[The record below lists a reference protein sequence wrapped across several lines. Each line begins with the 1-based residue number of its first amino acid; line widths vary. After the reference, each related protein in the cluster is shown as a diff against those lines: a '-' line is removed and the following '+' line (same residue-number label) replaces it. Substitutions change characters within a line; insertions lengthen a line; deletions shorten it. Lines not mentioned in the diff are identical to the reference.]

1 VSDSIAFASD
11 EKLNEAVTDYL
22 TNIQKEVDSSLYISR
37 VAGMAGLGDRSNQ
50 ARSRAD
56 QYRQELQRACAHISQ
71 SLYETGQRPRTDQV
85 APAQVTQSE
94 ENQRHVILERELN
107 RRIPGAIFIMN
118 EPGFSQWLDSKQ
130 GNARRRDVWEK
141 AIVAEDFEQ
150 AAQML
155 RDYERPPKSN

>member
-1 VSDSIAFASD
+1 
-11 EKLNEAVTDYL
+11 
-22 TNIQKEVDSSLYISR
+22 
-37 VAGMAGLGDRSNQ
+37 
-50 ARSRAD
+50 
-56 QYRQELQRACAHISQ
+56 
-71 SLYETGQRPRTDQV
+71 
-85 APAQVTQSE
+85 
-94 ENQRHVILERELN
+94 
-107 RRIPGAIFIMN
+107 MN